1 MFTVCFIC
9 FSGNKSRSKYECR
22 EVKRVSVT
30 ITVRQL
36 HTQSLDEK
44 ATRCICI
51 PANPTAEPFTSRR
64 VWVTQVK
71 VERRIFKLHAA
82 RQAAGFDVLDVRT
95 CRPER
100 VVFAP

>member
-1 MFTVCFIC
+1 MFTVCFIS
-9 FSGNKSRSKYECR
+9 FLGNKSRSKYKCR

-36 HTQSLDEK
+36 HTQSLNEK
-44 ATRCICI
+44 ATRCICV
-51 PANPTAEPFTSRR
+51 TAEPFTSRR

-71 VERRIFKLHAA
+71 VERRIFKLQAA